1 LTDAPAPRWR
11 LRSPDL
17 LKTLMQNTGDGTRTT
32 ARDLAKHA
40 GCNYSHIGE
49 LMNGAQKTAT
59 YEHAAGVCRR
69 LGVDLLVLWFP
80 DERTASARRELH
92 LAKVAG

>member
-1 LTDAPAPRWR
+1 MTNATAPRWR

-32 ARDLAKHA
+32 ARDLAEHA

-49 LMNGAQKTAT
+49 LMNGEQKTAS
-59 YEHAAGVCRR
+59 YEHAIAICRR
-69 LGVDLLVLWFP
+69 LGVDLLVLWVP
-80 DERTASARRELH
+80 DERTVSARRELH
-92 LAKVAG
+92 LAQAVG